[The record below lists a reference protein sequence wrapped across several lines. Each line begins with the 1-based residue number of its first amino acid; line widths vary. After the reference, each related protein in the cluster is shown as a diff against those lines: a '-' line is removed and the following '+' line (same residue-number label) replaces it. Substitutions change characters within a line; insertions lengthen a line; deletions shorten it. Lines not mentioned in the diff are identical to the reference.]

1 MTFMAGYMS
10 QVPRQVGINSLWD
23 MDAHVQAPTTHT
35 AWIMITLYI
44 STSFNT
50 NESKYS
56 FWNRAK
62 KNIRQKP

>member
-35 AWIMITLYI
+35 AWRMITLYI
-44 STSFNT
+44 STSFNS
-50 NESKYS
+50 EKYS
-56 FWNRAK
+56 SRNRAK
-62 KNIRQKP
+62 KNTRQKP